1 MELFLKETEADLA
14 FLARTG
20 CYNCRSCRSRKL
32 ERFNVIFIGTGS
44 WKPLSPVFFVPI
56 CFAIIVDVEIEW
68 KCFAN
73 IEAFVLKNGI
83 YFFSSRFLL
92 SMWNEAF
99 EVPPIMEQ
107 YLGIWFVFWKL
118 LATIHMGNSDV
129 SFQKIAGLD
138 QKLRSPIYWSG
149 PEPKILRDHCP
160 DYNNNK
166 SISWITFSNESFA
179 LRAFSFNF
187 FRRICLKNI
196 CKRKIP
202 KLTFENGRNLE
213 HPKPTDRK
221 HLPESQLHEEHG
233 DAGENKCDEVWYK
246 ESAAAIFITQ
256 IGETPH
262 VTETDRETDNWKDKV

>member
-20 CYNCRSCRSRKL
+20 CYNCRSCRNRKL

-99 EVPPIMEQ
+99 EVPLIMEH
-107 YLGIWFVFWKL
+107 YLGIWFVFGKL
-118 LATIHMGNSDV
+118 LAPWEIQISASENWLV
-129 SFQKIAGLD
+129 
-138 QKLRSPIYWSG
+138 RSPEQNGQWDRVTSG
-149 PEPKILRDHCP
+149 PSQCIFPIL
-160 DYNNNK
+160 
-166 SISWITFSNESFA
+166 E
-179 LRAFSFNF
+179 
-187 FRRICLKNI
+187 
-196 CKRKIP
+196 
-202 KLTFENGRNLE
+202 
-213 HPKPTDRK
+213 
-221 HLPESQLHEEHG
+221 
-233 DAGENKCDEVWYK
+233 
-246 ESAAAIFITQ
+246 
-256 IGETPH
+256 
-262 VTETDRETDNWKDKV
+262 